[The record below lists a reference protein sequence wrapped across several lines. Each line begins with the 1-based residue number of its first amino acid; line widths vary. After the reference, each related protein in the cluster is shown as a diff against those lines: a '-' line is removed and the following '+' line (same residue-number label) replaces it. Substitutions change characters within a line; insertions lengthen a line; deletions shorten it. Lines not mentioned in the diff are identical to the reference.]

1 MADAYRAI
9 WFRGLPADFV
19 FAGRALREKVG
30 HYRQIGVIKKII
42 AGPEACNILIDV
54 REPYT
59 KPVWAKILGIGY
71 GA

>member
-1 MADAYRAI
+1 MADAYLAI
-9 WFRGLPADFV
+9 WVRGLPINFV
-19 FAGRALREKVG
+19 FAGSALREKLR
-30 HYRQIGVIKKII
+30 HYRDIGVIKKIV
-42 AGPEACNILIDV
+42 AGAEAADILIDV